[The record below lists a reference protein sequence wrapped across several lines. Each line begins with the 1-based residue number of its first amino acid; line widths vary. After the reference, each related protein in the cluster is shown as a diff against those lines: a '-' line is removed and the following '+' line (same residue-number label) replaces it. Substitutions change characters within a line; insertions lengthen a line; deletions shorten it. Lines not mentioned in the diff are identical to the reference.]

1 MERRGKKTSARQR
14 NVQRVREY
22 RNDRGTTVSRGR
34 FSAARPHS
42 STLSVEHWSRQT
54 EHREYHRGR
63 LPFSKRQGYLL
74 LTIGDGLGWA
84 NVHTCA
90 HLPAGV
96 RTLYHL
102 ARLDRE
108 TIDRVIQEGV
118 IHPALKESE
127 AKRLL
132 AQFQG
137 KTAEDRQAKSR
148 ILQRLRR
155 FEEFVRATLPDWT
168 AVERQRA
175 TEGLTQL
182 LEQIRRADGV
192 KRNGAVS
199 DFAGVLLNHHRN
211 SL

>member
-1 MERRGKKTSARQR
+1 P
-14 NVQRVREY
+14 V
-22 RNDRGTTVSRGR
+22 
-34 FSAARPHS
+34 
-42 STLSVEHWSRQT
+42 
-54 EHREYHRGR
+54 
-63 LPFSKRQGYLL
+63 SKRPGYLF
-74 LTIGDGLGWA
+74 LTVRDGLGWA

-96 RTLYHL
+96 RTLHRL

-108 TIDRVIQEGV
+108 TVDRLIQEGV
-118 IHPALKESE
+118 IHTALKESE

-137 KTAEDRQAKSR
+137 KTAEDRQAKGR

-155 FEEFVRATLPDWT
+155 FEEFVRDTVSDWT

-182 LEQIRRADGV
+182 LEQIRRA
-192 KRNGAVS
+192 AS
-199 DFAGVLLNHHRN
+199 
-211 SL
+211 

>member
-1 MERRGKKTSARQR
+1 M
-14 NVQRVREY
+14 
-22 RNDRGTTVSRGR
+22 
-34 FSAARPHS
+34 
-42 STLSVEHWSRQT
+42 
-54 EHREYHRGR
+54 
-63 LPFSKRQGYLL
+63 PFSKRQGYLL

-96 RTLYHL
+96 RTLHHL
-102 ARLDRE
+102 ARLNRD
-108 TIDRVIQEGV
+108 TIDRLIQEGV

-137 KTAEDRQAKSR
+137 KTAEDTQAKSR

-155 FEEFVRATLPDWT
+155 FEEFVRDTLSDWT
-168 AVERQRA
+168 AMERQRA

-182 LEQIRRADGV
+182 LEQIRRAAGA

-199 DFAGVLLNHHRN
+199 DFAGGLLNHHRN